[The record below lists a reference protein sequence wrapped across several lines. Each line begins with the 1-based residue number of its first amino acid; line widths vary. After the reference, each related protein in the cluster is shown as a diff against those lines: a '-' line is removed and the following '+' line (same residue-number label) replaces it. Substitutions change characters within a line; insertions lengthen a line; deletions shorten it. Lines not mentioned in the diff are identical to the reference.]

1 VGQELAVLLR
11 VLLKLLL
18 MTSPL
23 EQLAGA
29 LFCSIHAV
37 VSAGV
42 EDNFS
47 LAVPDANN
55 TAKAAKRVPT
65 NYLFSVGS

>member
-1 VGQELAVLLR
+1 
-11 VLLKLLL
+11 